1 MVARRSGDKMFWKD
15 ATMKRWTLV
24 CLRGLWVAIF
34 ICCTGCGAGRCEAL
48 GGEALALRVAFG
60 NQGPSSIRL
69 GGTELLAPRPRLSL
83 SVRFRK
89 ASDTTELADRAA
101 KAKDIFFPGDVQT
114 ASQSFDPRAQKLTVK
129 YAWGEIDITYQ
140 VQQGRIDTVTTVTN
154 RSQDILS
161 ELNLELF
168 RLRLPADAKPAPV
181 GEAIY
186 FGQTIPVTR
195 QNSLS
200 GPLVLPISAP
210 AYTLVACS
218 PEAVKPLTMALDSTP
233 EKDGACLWTVSIH
246 AGGDQL
252 LYDKVYDTRPVPPG
266 GSDIYPASLCFGPAG
281 DPLAPADDVCLA
293 YARAHPML
301 LKWPD
306 RRPIGRTFIGDW
318 FPEQPWAVL
327 MGEVPAGPVV
337 VTDAFRRRVVQSAD
351 AGIASLKQANA
362 QGMIIWNVEGNKPA
376 WLQYV
381 GDPHMVEM
389 LCPEMNAIADEYFR
403 KFSDAGLRTGVCLRP
418 TVVRKG
424 RDPSSGKPTILQDHD
439 FTRSVVDILGAK
451 IDYAKRRWGC
461 TLFYVDSNMLPKP
474 HGSASQGFSA
484 LMCAD
489 DWDELCRR
497 HPDVLLLPE
506 HSYMRYYT
514 SSVAYD
520 QMDMWAGITPPLV
533 KRTWPQSFKCLVLD
547 WPSLR
552 QYDKMVQAVRNGD
565 ILMANLPLERGGA
578 FVLAAQREAQY
589 LEQGPPQAVAEA
601 GLATLIALAQ
611 RRQSDSKTRF
621 FVSQRLA
628 RLRDPRAL
636 DALIELARDA
646 DWLVTKNAVL
656 GLGELGDA
664 RACNILIALMADPR
678 EGLDPI
684 VLMAFSRLGGPAVA
698 PLAVLAENYD
708 SRGKAALQA
717 LGAIRTAEARRAL
730 EQIVKNGRAPA
741 AQRCAALQSLSQ
753 HSDPSVADVLLEAL
767 GDRDLRTLAAQGLAK
782 VKDARVVPALQAARD
797 AEKARQ
803 HPDDKFVNVVTAV
816 LARVK
821 GK

>member
-1 MVARRSGDKMFWKD
+1 
-15 ATMKRWTLV
+15 MKCRTLV
-24 CLRGLWVAIF
+24 RLRSLCAAML
-34 ICCTGCGAGRCEAL
+34 ICCTGRCEAI

-60 NQGPSSIRL
+60 NQGLSSIRL
-69 GGTELLAPRPRLSL
+69 GETELLLPQPRLSL

-101 KAKDIFFPGDVQT
+101 KAQEIFFPGDVQK
-114 ASQSFDPRAQKLTVK
+114 ASQSFDPRAQKLTAK
-129 YAWGEIDITYQ
+129 YAWGEIDIKYQ

-168 RLRLPADAKPAPV
+168 HLRLPAGAKPPPV

-186 FGQTIPVTR
+186 FGQTIPVTW

-210 AYTLVACS
+210 EYTLVACS
-218 PEAVKPLTMALDSTP
+218 PEAVRPLTMALGSRA
-233 EKDGACLWTVSIH
+233 EKDKSCRLWMVSIQ
-246 AGGDQL
+246 AGGDRL
-252 LYDKVYDTRPVPPG
+252 LYDKVYDTRAVPPG
-266 GSDIYPASLCFGPAG
+266 GSDTYPASLRFGPPG
-281 DPLAPADDVCLA
+281 DPLAPAADVCLA

-318 FPEQPWAVL
+318 FPVQAWAVL

-337 VTDAFRRRVVQSAD
+337 VTDEFRRRVMQSAD
-351 AGIASLKQANA
+351 ADVVSLKQADA

-381 GDPHMVEM
+381 GDPHMVEI

-403 KFSDAGLRTGVCLRP
+403 KFRDAGLRTGVCLRP

-424 RDPSSGKPTILQDHD
+424 RDPNSGKLTILQDHD
-439 FTRSVVDILGAK
+439 FTRSVVDILGDK

-461 TLFYVDSNMLPKP
+461 TLFYVDSNVLWKVRGSDPK
-474 HGSASQGFSA
+474 GSNA

-489 DWDELCRR
+489 DWDELCHR

-520 QMDMWAGITPPLV
+520 QMDMGAGVTPPLI

-552 QYDKMVQAVRNGD
+552 QYDKMVQAIRNGD
-565 ILMANLPLERGGA
+565 ILMSNLPLEKGGA
-578 FVLAAQREAQY
+578 FVLAARREAEY
-589 LEQGPPQAVAEA
+589 LEAGPPRAVAEA
-601 GLATLIALAQ
+601 GLPDLIALAQ
-611 RRQSDSKTRF
+611 SRQTDPKTRF

-628 RLRDPRAL
+628 GLRDPRAL
-636 DALIELARDA
+636 DALIQCARDS
-646 DWLVTKNAVL
+646 DWLVTKNAVV

-684 VLMAFSRLGGPAVA
+684 VLAVFSRLGGPAVA
-698 PLAVLAENYD
+698 PLVVLAQNYD

-730 EQIVKNGRAPA
+730 EQIVKNGRSPA
-741 AQRCAALQSLSQ
+741 AQRRAALQSLAQ
-753 HSDPSVADVLLEAL
+753 HKDPSVADTLLAAL
-767 GDRDLRTLAAQGLAK
+767 GDRDLQSLAAQHVALL
-782 VKDARVVPALQAARD
+782 KDARVVPALQAALD

-803 HPDDKFVNVVTAV
+803 HPDDNFVKFVTAV
-816 LARVK
+816 LARLK

>member
-1 MVARRSGDKMFWKD
+1 MAAGRSGDKMFWKD
-15 ATMKRWTLV
+15 VTMKRWTLV
-24 CLRGLWVAIF
+24 CLCGLCAAVL
-34 ICCTGCGAGRCEAL
+34 ICCTGRCEAI

-69 GGTELLAPRPRLSL
+69 GETELLVPQPRLNL
-83 SVRFRK
+83 AVRFRK
-89 ASDTTELADRAA
+89 ASDTTQLADRTARA
-101 KAKDIFFPGDVQT
+101 KEIFFSGDVQK

-140 VQQGRIDTVTTVTN
+140 VQPGRIDTVTTVTN

-168 RLRLPADAKPAPV
+168 RLRLPAGAKPPPV

-186 FGQTIPVTR
+186 FGQTIPVTW

-210 AYTLVACS
+210 EYTLVACS
-218 PEAVKPLTMALDSTP
+218 PEAVRPLTMTLDSRP
-233 EKDGACLWTVSIH
+233 EQDKSCRLWMVGIH
-246 AGGDQL
+246 VGSDRL
-252 LYDKVYDTRPVPPG
+252 LYDKVYDTRPVAPG
-266 GSDIYPASLCFGPAG
+266 GSDTYAASLRFGPPG
-281 DPLAPADDVCLA
+281 DPLAPAADVCLA

-318 FPEQPWAVL
+318 FPAQPWPVL
-327 MGEVPAGPVV
+327 LGEAPAGPVV
-337 VTDAFRRRVVQSAD
+337 VADAFRRRVMQSAD
-351 AGIASLKQANA
+351 ADVANLKRANA
-362 QGMIIWNVEGNKPA
+362 QGMIIWNVEGNKPT

-381 GDPHMVEM
+381 GDPHMVEI

-403 KFSDAGLRTGVCLRP
+403 KFRDAGLRSGVCLRP

-424 RDPSSGKPTILQDHD
+424 RDPDSGKPTILQDHD
-439 FTRSVVDILGAK
+439 FTRSVVDILGDK

-461 TLFYVDSNMLPKP
+461 TLFYVDSNLLWKVRGSGPK
-474 HGSASQGFSA
+474 GSEA

-497 HPDVLLLPE
+497 YPDVLLLPE

-520 QMDMWAGITPPLV
+520 QMDMGAGITPPLV

-547 WPSLR
+547 WPCLR

-565 ILMANLPLERGGA
+565 ILMSNLPLEKDGA
-578 FVLAAQREAQY
+578 FVLAAQREAEY
-589 LEQGPPQAVAEA
+589 LEQGPPQAVAAA
-601 GLATLIALAQ
+601 GLATLLTLAQ
-611 RRQSDSKTRF
+611 RPQTDPKTRF

-628 RLRDPRAL
+628 RLPDPRAL
-636 DALIELARDA
+636 DALIRFARDS
-646 DWLVTKNAVL
+646 DWLVTKNAVV
-656 GLGELGDA
+656 GLGQLGDV

-678 EGLDPI
+678 QGLDPI
-684 VLMAFSRLGGPAVA
+684 VLAAFSRLGAPAVA

-717 LGAIRTAEARRAL
+717 LGAIRTAEARQAL
-730 EQIVKNGRAPA
+730 AQVVKNRQAPA
-741 AQRCAALQSLSQ
+741 TQRRAALQSLAQ
-753 HSDPSVADVLLEAL
+753 QKDPSVTDTLLAAL
-767 GDRDLRTLAAQGLAK
+767 GDRDLQSLAAQHVALL
-782 VKDARVVPALQAARD
+782 KDARVVPALRAALD

-803 HPDDKFVNVVTAV
+803 HPDDNFVKFVTAV
-816 LARVK
+816 LARLK